1 MHYVKKVEIFSND
14 DKFKL
19 QENLKSETLKF
30 RNQRP
35 NTSW

>member
-1 MHYVKKVEIFSND
+1 MHYIKKVDKMFSND
-14 DKFKL
+14 SKFKH

-35 NTSW
+35 TTC